1 MENEVQDN
9 KTKAV
14 NESTNNLTQNLGQ
27 NKNNISFDKEKT
39 TAPQALT
46 PNTTTNISSNTNPIS
61 ENLNRPITTGQNPS
75 SAGGKTE
82 VKEFENLLLE
92 LKQELIIEGYSAR
105 TLKMY
110 LLYNREILYWVN
122 KPVAQISKRD
132 MMSYLATKKENG
144 CENNT
149 LALIHAAADYMF
161 KKYLKMNILEEIKI
175 PKKGKSLPKVLTKDE
190 IRELFKATKFGRN
203 RLMLQFMYGSGCRVS
218 EVVKLKVS
226 DINFKER
233 TAVIRGGKGNKDR
246 MIILSK
252 DWLKDLKKYL
262 EKKKIKTEE
271 VFSKKNGK
279 NLSTDTVQ
287 RIVRDSAETAKINK
301 HVTPHCLRHSY
312 ATHLLEAG
320 TNIRYIQS
328 LLGHSNLNTTQI
340 YTNVANEQ
348 LKKVESPLDKL

>member
-1 MENEVQDN
+1 MQDNSGTTNSNENEPNPLNITQFPGQQSE
-9 KTKAV
+9 KLI
-14 NESTNNLTQNLGQ
+14 NE
-27 NKNNISFDKEKT
+27 KNNSPAPSPPIVPIKKEN
-39 TAPQALT
+39 Q
-46 PNTTTNISSNTNPIS
+46 
-61 ENLNRPITTGQNPS
+61 
-75 SAGGKTE
+75 
-82 VKEFENLLLE
+82 EFELVLKE
-92 LKQELIIEGYSAR
+92 LKQKLIIEGYSTR
-105 TLKMY
+105 TIKMY
-110 LLYNREILYWVN
+110 TIYNHEILYHIN
-122 KPVAQISKRD
+122 KPIDSITSKD
-132 MMSYLATKKENG
+132 MIGYLAEKKERG

-149 LALIHAAADYMF
+149 LALVHAAAEYLF
-161 KKYLKMNILEEIKI
+161 KKQLKKNILEEIKI
-175 PKKGKSLPKVLTKDE
+175 PKKSKSLPKILSREE

-226 DINFKER
+226 DINFKEK
-233 TAVIRGGKGNKDR
+233 TAIIRGGKGNKDR

-252 DWLKDLKKYL
+252 DWLKDLKRYL
-262 EKKKIKTEE
+262 EKKKIKTDQ

-279 NLSTDTVQ
+279 NISTDTVQ
-287 RIVRDSAETAKINK
+287 RIVKMAALKAQIQK

-312 ATHLLEAG
+312 ATHLLETG

>member
-1 MENEVQDN
+1 MQDN
-9 KTKAV
+9 
-14 NESTNNLTQNLGQ
+14 TNNEFSQKNDEKQPNQTQFLGQ
-27 NKNNISFDKEKT
+27 GLEIKSNEKNNILAPQNEIKSNEKLFNKNSKINSKEK
-39 TAPQALT
+39 LI
-46 PNTTTNISSNTNPIS
+46 NH
-61 ENLNRPITTGQNPS
+61 
-75 SAGGKTE
+75 
-82 VKEFENLLLE
+82 EFESALKE
-92 LKQELIIEGYSAR
+92 LKQKLIIEGYSAR
-105 TLKMY
+105 TIKMY
-110 LLYNREILYWVN
+110 TIYNHEILYSIN
-122 KPVAQISKRD
+122 KPIKDITPKD
-132 MMSYLATKKENG
+132 MMEYLADKKEKG

-149 LALIHAAADYMF
+149 LALIHAAADYFF
-161 KKYLKMNILEEIKI
+161 KKYLKMNLLEEIKI
-175 PKKGKSLPKVLTKDE
+175 PKKAKSLPKILSKEE

-233 TAVIRGGKGNKDR
+233 TAIIRGGKGNKDR

-252 DWLKDLKKYL
+252 DWLKDLKRYL
-262 EKKKIKTEE
+262 EKKKIKTEN
-271 VFSKKNGK
+271 VFTKKNGK
-279 NLSTDTVQ
+279 NISTDTVQ
-287 RIVRDSAETAKINK
+287 RIVKKAALVAEIHK

-312 ATHLLEAG
+312 ATHLLESG